1 MTEIVAWLGRA
12 GGRRVGDGEWLMSS
26 QVSVRLWL
34 IFGEAPVARAMRKGR
49 FEAFWREVE
58 MPNEVGGS

>member
-1 MTEIVAWLGRA
+1 
-12 GGRRVGDGEWLMSS
+12 MSS